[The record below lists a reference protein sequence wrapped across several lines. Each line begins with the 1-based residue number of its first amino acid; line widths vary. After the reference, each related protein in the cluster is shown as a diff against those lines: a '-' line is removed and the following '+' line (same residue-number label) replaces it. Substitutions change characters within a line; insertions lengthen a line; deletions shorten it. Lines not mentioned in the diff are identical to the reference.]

1 MNNYESMSDEKL
13 ALRYIDGDNKA
24 FDVLLTRNQSK
35 LFSYIMFVVRDE
47 EIANDIFQD
56 TFLKVITKLQ
66 EGKYTDSGKFY
77 YWITRIAHNIIM
89 DKYRMQQTE
98 HIVEPTE
105 DNNLSNIKSASVLD
119 TYRES
124 EIINEQIMEDVKN
137 IMNALPAVQRE
148 VVYMRFYQD
157 MSFKEIADATG
168 VGINTSLGRMRYA
181 ILNMRRMAQK
191 HDISLNFEM

>member
-24 FDVLLTRNQSK
+24 FDVLLARNQSK

-89 DKYRMQQTE
+89 DKYRMQQNE

-148 VVYMRFYQD
+148 VVYMRFYQN

>member
-89 DKYRMQQTE
+89 DKYRMQQNE

>member
-13 ALRYIDGDNKA
+13 ALRYIDGDNKV

-89 DKYRMQQTE
+89 DKYRMQQNE

-148 VVYMRFYQD
+148 VVYMRFFQD

>member
-13 ALRYIDGDNKA
+13 ALRYIDGDNQA

-89 DKYRMQQTE
+89 DKYRMQQNE

>member
-1 MNNYESMSDEKL
+1 
-13 ALRYIDGDNKA
+13 
-24 FDVLLTRNQSK
+24 
-35 LFSYIMFVVRDE
+35 
-47 EIANDIFQD
+47 
-56 TFLKVITKLQ
+56 
-66 EGKYTDSGKFY
+66 
-77 YWITRIAHNIIM
+77 
-89 DKYRMQQTE
+89 MQQNE

>member
-89 DKYRMQQTE
+89 DKYRMQQNE
-98 HIVEPTE
+98 HIIEPTE

>member
-13 ALRYIDGDNKA
+13 ALCYIDGDNKA

-89 DKYRMQQTE
+89 DKYRMQQNE

>member
-89 DKYRMQQTE
+89 DKYRMQQNE

-157 MSFKEIADATG
+157 MTFKETSIAVDMQSVLIVVEQSET
-168 VGINTSLGRMRYA
+168 
-181 ILNMRRMAQK
+181 
-191 HDISLNFEM
+191 